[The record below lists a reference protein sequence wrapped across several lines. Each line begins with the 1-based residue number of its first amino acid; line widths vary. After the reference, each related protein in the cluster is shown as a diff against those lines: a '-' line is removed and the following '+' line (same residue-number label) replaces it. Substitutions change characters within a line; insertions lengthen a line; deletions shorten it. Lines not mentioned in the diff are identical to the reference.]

1 MGRCGAE
8 YTQYTLKIDKTARKV
23 VLFFLSSTPRS
34 PLAHLHILLRI
45 FSPHQLPR
53 THFHF
58 SFFSPPLPPLARVT
72 PALTEAGDERPVES
86 AVRVQLAALGR
97 SLAARPL
104 HEELVLGEAAL
115 LGAIQRRTLLL
126 EGTAA
131 GLLRVRLPLGRD
143 ERGAVFGLGA
153 RESPERVGL
162 VIPTLRGGRAII

>member
-1 MGRCGAE
+1 MGRGGAE
-8 YTQYTLKIDKTARKV
+8 YTQYILKIDKTARKV
-23 VLFFLSSTPRS
+23 VSFFLSLTPRS
-34 PLAHLHILLRI
+34 LLAHLHILLRI
-45 FSPHQLPR
+45 FPHELPR

-58 SFFSPPLPPLARVT
+58 SFFSTHPPLARLT

-104 HEELVLGEAAL
+104 HEELVLGEGAF
-115 LGAIQRRTLLL
+115 LGAIQRRALLL

-162 VIPTLRGGRAII
+162 VIPTLCGGRAII